1 MNTIKKLN
9 LLAFS
14 TLILTACGDANYKPS
29 NVDANFGKSVKHM
42 VQAQILNPDAAQ
54 NPPTEPP
61 KHMDGYAGGNTLD
74 ALREGFSTV
83 EKLDS
88 IQISIGEG
96 SGSSSSSSSN

>member
-61 KHMDGYAGGNTLD
+61 KHMDGYAGVNTLD

-83 EKLDS
+83 EQLDS
-88 IQISIGEG
+88 IEISIGDSSG
-96 SGSSSSSSSN
+96 GSSSSN